1 MRNCTID
8 ELMRYFGS
16 FRDAFLSPFSFLL
29 LFCFDDVV
37 VVARL
42 ASGRTKTIPYT
53 VLMRAELRR

>member
-37 VVARL
+37 VALL